1 MCSLKY
7 RTLLCEMGSC
17 EIPHQLIPMIKSY
30 GLIIWRFL
38 TRVEISSWLNSKL
51 LFKMALQ
58 LHVKTST
65 RYTKVKFQPS
75 LANPRWNFNTGWKR
89 QISHIIDIFPNP
101 ARKFDTNQMD
111 FSNGLMTNLSILQ
124 YVYKNL
130 KVSWNSEIATQTL
143 AKPNCTKKWEKV

>member
-17 EIPHQLIPMIKSY
+17 EIPHHLIPMIKSY
-30 GLIIWRFL
+30 GLIMWRFL

-51 LFKMALQ
+51 LFKMPLQ

-75 LANPRWNFNTGWKR
+75 LANPRWNFNTGWKC

-101 ARKFDTNQMD
+101 AQKFDTNHARIPCL
-111 FSNGLMTNLSILQ
+111 F
-124 YVYKNL
+124 L
-130 KVSWNSEIATQTL
+130 K
-143 AKPNCTKKWEKV
+143 K

>member
-75 LANPRWNFNTGWKR
+75 LANPR
-89 QISHIIDIFPNP
+89 
-101 ARKFDTNQMD
+101 
-111 FSNGLMTNLSILQ
+111 
-124 YVYKNL
+124 
-130 KVSWNSEIATQTL
+130 
-143 AKPNCTKKWEKV
+143 